1 MHTTTTAYFTTTAY
15 STLLIFGPKSI
26 SVPVVSV
33 LCPMEVSECTKNS
46 VPEFACDTVTQLKVF
61 VMMSEMIFFQSLVK
75 TRKTTYQP
83 LVEGEGGYL

>member
-1 MHTTTTAYFTTTAY
+1 
-15 STLLIFGPKSI
+15 
-26 SVPVVSV
+26 
-33 LCPMEVSECTKNS
+33 MEVSECTKNS
-46 VPEFACDTVTQLKVF
+46 VPEFACDTVSKLKVF